1 MSSASAPLWYGR
13 ETPSYLTQHSITYGY
28 NWAGE
33 VEGTIILNGK
43 TVRVSGMGIRERYV
57 AVDFCAAEIGGWEDW
72 GWIGFNEIHSSL
84 YDMRLGMKDFAM
96 YDKVEG
102 TFTDKSGN
110 VRTLTLTF
118 SRVSSIWTNR
128 PRLTARTNSIHD
140 SSAYSPNN
148 LRNSVISSA

>member
-1 MSSASAPLWYGR
+1 MKQVNEYAKQV
-13 ETPSYLTQHSITYGY
+13 ENICIKNDSISP
-28 NWAGE
+28 
-33 VEGTIILNGK
+33 
-43 TVRVSGMGIRERYV
+43 R
-57 AVDFCAAEIGGWEDW
+57 
-72 GWIGFNEIHSSL
+72 L
-84 YDMRLGMKDFAM
+84 YDEYGMKDFAM